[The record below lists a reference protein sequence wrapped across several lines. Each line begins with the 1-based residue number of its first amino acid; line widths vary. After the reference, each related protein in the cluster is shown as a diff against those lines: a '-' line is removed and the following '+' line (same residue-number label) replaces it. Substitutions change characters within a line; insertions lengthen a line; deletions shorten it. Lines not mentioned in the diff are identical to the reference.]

1 MAKYTMLSLWAQCPR
16 SLTRKDENRTMHMQ
30 LDDSEVKPMGQPT
43 VSVIV
48 PVWNGEKVIEACLNS
63 VTGQSF
69 HDMEIIVVND
79 GSTDGTGE
87 VLRRLAARDSR
98 IRVITQR
105 NAGVSA
111 ARNAGMMACGG
122 KYIRFVDADDTLPPG
137 SMAHLVERMEST
149 GSDLALA
156 AYNEIVG
163 PAHRVRRL
171 VKDERAMDV
180 DDMLPSL
187 NRYANSFFYGVLWN
201 KLFRRDIIVG
211 EGVRFIGGLNWG
223 EDFAFVCAY
232 LAHARRV
239 VYSLQAV
246 YDYRRNPGGMTARQV
261 LDSVLHPVRNCR
273 MKYFLYQRLKELFVA
288 RGVYPAY
295 RKTLWL
301 YLLRVTINN

>member
-1 MAKYTMLSLWAQCPR
+1 
-16 SLTRKDENRTMHMQ
+16 MHMQ

-43 VSVIV
+43 VSVVI
-48 PVWNGEKVIEACLNS
+48 PVWNGEKVIETCLNS
-63 VTGQSF
+63 VTGQSLR
-69 HDMEIIVVND
+69 DMEIIVVDD
-79 GSTDGTGE
+79 GSTDGTE
-87 VLRRLAARDSR
+87 RVLRRLAEKDSR
-98 IRVITQR
+98 IRVIRQR

-111 ARNAGMMACGG
+111 ARNAGIAACTGE
-122 KYIRFVDADDTLPPG
+122 YIRFVDSDDTLPAG
-137 SMAHLVERMEST
+137 SMAHLVERMRET
-149 GSDLALA
+149 DSDLVLA

-163 PAHRVRRL
+163 PAHHVRCL
-171 VKDERAMDV
+171 VKSEEAMDV

-201 KLFRRDIIVG
+201 KLFRRDMIQ
-211 EGVRFIGGLNWG
+211 EKGVRFVGGLNWG

-239 VYSLQAV
+239 TYSTRAV
-246 YDYRRNPGGMTARQV
+246 YDYRRNPGGMTAHQV
-261 LDSVLHPVRNCR
+261 LDSVLHPIRNSR
-273 MKYFLYQRLKELFVA
+273 MKFFLYQRLKELYVN